1 MEQTQNQLP
10 NRRQSLRRQVQLRI
24 LFQRSGAAH
33 FVDAETNNISL
44 DGVYIWTER
53 RPLDV
58 GTDVSLLL
66 KLNHIQKELMLQG
79 VVTWVQQDQPT
90 GMGIRFTDVD
100 QASKKI
106 LSEAL
111 E

>member
-10 NRRQSLRRQVQLRI
+10 NRRQSSRHKIQLRI
-24 LFQRSGAAH
+24 LFQRSGSAH

-58 GTDVSLLL
+58 GTDVSLLIRL
-66 KLNHIQKELMLQG
+66 GNVEKELMLQG
-79 VVTWVQQDQPT
+79 VVTWVQHHQPT
-90 GMGIRFTDVD
+90 GMGIRFKDVD
-100 QASKKI
+100 QDSKKI
-106 LSEAL
+106 LSDAL
-111 E
+111 H

>member
-1 MEQTQNQLP
+1 MEQTHNQLP
-10 NRRQSLRRQVQLRI
+10 NRRQSFRHHIQLRI

-33 FVDAETNNISL
+33 FVDAETNNISV

-66 KLNHIQKELMLQG
+66 KLAHVKKELMLQG
-79 VVTWVQQDQPT
+79 IVTWVQHHEPT
-90 GMGIRFTDVD
+90 GMGIRFKDVD
-100 QASKKI
+100 QESKKI
-106 LSEAL
+106 LSDAL
-111 E
+111 Q